1 MKLVNDLLE
10 KYGIDKILH
19 FIGGGW
25 IVSMFSPIGW
35 LGIVLGYIIMM
46 AVSFAK
52 EKFFDETFD
61 KNDIIAAC
69 LGGGVSVIV
78 FLLTLLIK

>member
-35 LGIVLGYIIMM
+35 LGIVLGYIIML